1 MAMYVENMDTNI
13 REILDRCREAE
24 SVQSQFILYD
34 GTLVTMIH
42 QKVAVSQGTPEV
54 IPEIPLKLG
63 LISGEMSR
71 FEIVQAL
78 ELSDENPFREHYQ
91 RVAITAGL
99 IETTYLDTPQS
110 LCQKYRITKRG
121 KAAIRA
127 KNRRRDA

>member
-71 FEIVQAL
+71 FEILQAL
-78 ELSDENPFREHYQ
+78 ALSDEKPFREHYQ
-91 RVAITAGL
+91 RVATTAGL
-99 IETTYLDTPQS
+99 VETTYPDTPQN
-110 LCQKYRITKRG
+110 LRQKYRITKRG
-121 KAAIRA
+121 KAAIHA
-127 KNRRRDA
+127 KNRRRNV